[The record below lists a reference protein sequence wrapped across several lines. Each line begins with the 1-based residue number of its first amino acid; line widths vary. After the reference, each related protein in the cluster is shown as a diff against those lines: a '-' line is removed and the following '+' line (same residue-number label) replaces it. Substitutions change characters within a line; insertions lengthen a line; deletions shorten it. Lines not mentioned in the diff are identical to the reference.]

1 LLKPWK
7 ILSGSRNPCEDGRLM
22 SDLSRRMESPL
33 PVTLVVAPRFSF
45 VSLAICMDGLRVAN
59 RENVVPAYDWI
70 IASET
75 GRPVASS
82 SGPAIAPQAAL
93 SDLAVSPVTI
103 VLTAYEPESACTPG
117 LLAWLRR
124 QDRRGGI
131 IGCVDTAALV
141 LGRAGL
147 LAGERIAVHHEVVAP
162 FREEIGEA
170 VLLDRR
176 FAFEG
181 RRLSS
186 AGGIATMEMLLA
198 FIEKTRGASLAAR
211 VAHAMNFHV
220 PPSEVTAERDA
231 LPGGISRMDRRLGRI
246 VAIMQTRLEAPLGVA
261 EICRRAHV
269 EESTARRLFRSHL
282 KQSPSAYYTRLR
294 LERARTLLRYS
305 RLGIAEIAAAVGFAD
320 TPSFSHAFKRVFG
333 LPPSRARR
341 DFAGL

>member
-1 LLKPWK
+1 MPD
-7 ILSGSRNPCEDGRLM
+7 RAHA
-22 SDLSRRMESPL
+22 SDSPL
-33 PVTLVVAPRFSF
+33 PVTLVVAPQFSF

-59 RENVVPAYDWI
+59 RESIDPAYDWI

-75 GRPVASS
+75 GAPVASS
-82 SGPAIAPQAAL
+82 SGPLVTPQASL
-93 SDLAVSPVTI
+93 SDIAVSPLTL
-103 VLTAYEPESACTPG
+103 VLTAYEPEAACTPG

-147 LAGERIAVHHEVVAP
+147 LRGERIAVHHEVVAP

-198 FIEKTRGASLAAR
+198 LIEATRGGALARR
-211 VAHAMNFHV
+211 VAHAMNFEV
-220 PPSEVTAERDA
+220 PPSEMTAEREA
-231 LPGGISRMDRRLGRI
+231 LPAGISGMDRRLGRL
-246 VAIMQTRLEAPLGVA
+246 VAIMQTHIETPLSVA
-261 EICRRAHV
+261 QVCRRAGI
-269 EESTARRLFRSHL
+269 EGSTARRLCRTHL
-282 KQSPSAYYTRLR
+282 GQSPSAYYLRLR
-294 LERARTLLRYS
+294 LERAQTLLKYS
-305 RLGIAEIAAAVGFAD
+305 RLGIAEIAAAAGFAD
-320 TPSFSHAFKRVFG
+320 APSFSRAFKRIFG
-333 LPPSRARR
+333 RSPSRARE
-341 DFAGL
+341 DSAGA

>member
-1 LLKPWK
+1 
-7 ILSGSRNPCEDGRLM
+7 
-22 SDLSRRMESPL
+22 MEPPL

-45 VSLAICMDGLRVAN
+45 VALAICMDGLRIAN

-70 IASET
+70 VAGET
-75 GRPVASS
+75 GRPVTSS
-82 SGPAIAPQAAL
+82 SGPSITPQAGLA
-93 SDLAVSPVTI
+93 DLAVSPVTI
-103 VLTAYEPESACTPG
+103 VLTAYEPEAACTPA

-141 LGRAGL
+141 LARAGL
-147 LAGERIAVHHEVVAP
+147 LRGERIAVHHEVAAAY
-162 FREEIGEA
+162 REEIGEA

-198 FIEKTRGASLAAR
+198 FIERTRGRPLADR
-211 VAHAMNFHV
+211 VAHAMTFEMPASDV
-220 PPSEVTAERDA
+220 AAERDGLA
-231 LPGGISRMDRRLGRI
+231 GGLARTDRRLSRL
-246 VAIMQTRLEAPLGVA
+246 VAIMQSRLEAPLEVA

-269 EESTARRLFRSHL
+269 EGSTARRLFRAHL
-282 KQSPSAYYTRLR
+282 KQSPAAYYTRLR

-305 RLGIAEIAAAVGFAD
+305 HLGIAEIAAAVGFAD
-320 TPSFSHAFKRVFG
+320 APSFSHAFKRVFG
-333 LPPSRARR
+333 QPPSRARK
-341 DFAGL
+341 DASGL

>member
-1 LLKPWK
+1 
-7 ILSGSRNPCEDGRLM
+7 
-22 SDLSRRMESPL
+22 MEGPL

-70 IASET
+70 VASES

-82 SGPAIAPQAAL
+82 SGPTIEPQAAL

-103 VLTAYEPESACTPG
+103 VLTAYEPEAACTPG

-124 QDRRGGI
+124 QDRQGGI

-141 LGRAGL
+141 LARAGL
-147 LAGERIAVHHEVVAP
+147 LRGERIAVHHEVVAP

-198 FIEKTRGASLAAR
+198 LVEKTRGAALAAR
-211 VAHAMNFHV
+211 VAHAMNFRA
-220 PPSEVTAERDA
+220 PAGEIRAERDA
-231 LPGGISRMDRRLGRI
+231 LPDGLSAMDRRLARM
-246 VAIMQTRLEAPLGVA
+246 VAIMQTRLETPLGIA

-269 EESTARRLFRSHL
+269 EASTARRLFRSHL
-282 KQSPSAYYTRLR
+282 KVSPGAYYIRLR

-305 RLGIAEIAAAVGFAD
+305 RLSIAEIAAAVGFAD
-320 TPSFSHAFKRVFG
+320 TPSFSHAFKRVFAVA
-333 LPPSRARR
+333 PSRARR
-341 DFAGL
+341 DVTGL